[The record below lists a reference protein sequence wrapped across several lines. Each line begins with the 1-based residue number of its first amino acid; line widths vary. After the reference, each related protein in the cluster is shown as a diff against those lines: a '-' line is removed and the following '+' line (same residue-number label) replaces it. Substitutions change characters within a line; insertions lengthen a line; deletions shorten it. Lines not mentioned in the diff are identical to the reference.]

1 MKQKFAIIIV
11 AVLSFNLQTSAFDVG
26 IALNQREVSVDDYF
40 TLQIEVQMDDWKD
53 LEVEEIKWLENFE
66 LISSSQSQAS
76 STSISVINWKAET
89 ISKFVNSINLVLKP
103 LNEWKFL
110 LWPVVI
116 RWEDEVKETNS
127 LEVSV
132 LGSRNSIYIWSDD
145 VDEIEEIVNDELLN
159 ESGDIE
165 RLSNKHII
173 YFFAGGILIIL
184 LLVWIIFYVRRNDFW
199 VEDDEK
205 MENENDGMEDDFENE
220 EMEVYPRV
228 SGKNFVLDIE
238 KVFRNKL
245 SKKYGIKKSYDEI
258 SNLLN
263 NDLIDS
269 ENKKVLR
276 DIVDNINK
284 LKYSNVLVDKAKLLE
299 MVKKF

>member
-1 MKQKFAIIIV
+1 
-11 AVLSFNLQTSAFDVG
+11 
-26 IALNQREVSVDDYF
+26 
-40 TLQIEVQMDDWKD
+40 
-53 LEVEEIKWLENFE
+53 
-66 LISSSQSQAS
+66 
-76 STSISVINWKAET
+76 
-89 ISKFVNSINLVLKP
+89 
-103 LNEWKFL
+103 
-110 LWPVVI
+110 
-116 RWEDEVKETNS
+116 
-127 LEVSV
+127 
-132 LGSRNSIYIWSDD
+132 
-145 VDEIEEIVNDELLN
+145 
-159 ESGDIE
+159 
-165 RLSNKHII
+165 
-173 YFFAGGILIIL
+173 
-184 LLVWIIFYVRRNDFW
+184 
-199 VEDDEK
+199 